1 MSQDTDATRRL
12 VRRIAIVA
20 AVDFALL
27 IPLVWASLTD
37 RESLVSILGPIHGL
51 GFLLELYLA
60 VRGVGERRW
69 GWWFPAIVVV
79 TLGPLGALVGHRR
92 GTARL
97 AAAT

>member
-27 IPLVWASLTD
+27 IPLVWASLSD

-92 GTARL
+92 VTARL